1 MLPELPAAERAH
13 MRRVIRKLREGADIS
28 RPVKEGEHWS
38 GWPDCCISAPS
49 DGVWGGHRGWRLAP
63 CFPLAPDRG
72 LTPAGVTGENAQGRS
87 VASSRNSVVRMST
100 GSPGPFAGLPADVV
114 ELMAGAPVQE
124 KVLAELGVAW
134 PDLAGPQARMAEALR
149 VFVVTWDP
157 LEHHVPRPAAI
168 ATVNA
173 GPPGL
178 EVVVYIP
185 VWVLM
190 AAAGREERVADVVG
204 ELGGSA
210 VMVAAANEEA
220 VVSGRYPA
228 LAGQGSVPRLLDQ
241 RRSGTGL
248 GTPEVTLV
256 SEGWEP
262 IGLGAISDVVQDALG
277 PVDLDRSPVE
287 LAASP
292 QPASACP
299 ACRGGRFGFP
309 GELGGSASAMCP
321 AHRAEAD
328 RVSTERFE
336 RAQASNPDGWGAV
349 LYACRRLELPHLPN
363 GLATRMAGA
372 EDLMFELREPDQL
385 AVVVRD
391 LVEAA
396 GWFPDRSEDLAVALG
411 ADEDMPWLPEWMEN
425 LVLDLGRAGLA
436 AEAAEAADALIRIDP
451 DNESTYTAD
460 LGCALAE
467 AGDAPAARERIEANL
482 ARWPDE
488 PWVRVHAGDAL
499 QELGDADGAEAHFL
513 VALEMADQAGDF
525 ELRADVFD
533 RLAGLG
539 RSPAPTTTI
548 RIVAP
553 GGGGRRSR
561 SARLGRN
568 DPCFCGSGRKYKH
581 CHGQQA

>member
-1 MLPELPAAERAH
+1 
-13 MRRVIRKLREGADIS
+13 
-28 RPVKEGEHWS
+28 
-38 GWPDCCISAPS
+38 
-49 DGVWGGHRGWRLAP
+49 
-63 CFPLAPDRG
+63 
-72 LTPAGVTGENAQGRS
+72 
-87 VASSRNSVVRMST
+87 MST
-100 GSPGPFAGLPADVV
+100 AGAGAFASLPGDVV
-114 ELMAGAPVQE
+114 EVMAGAPLQE

-134 PDLAGPQARMAEALR
+134 PGLSEPRARMAEALR
-149 VFVVTWDP
+149 LFLVTWDP
-157 LEHHVPRPAAI
+157 LEHHVPRRTAFAS
-168 ATVNA
+168 VNA

-210 VMVAAANEEA
+210 VVVAAANEEA

-228 LAGQGSVPRLLDQ
+228 LAGRGSVPHLLDQ
-241 RRSGTGL
+241 RRAGAGL
-248 GTPEVTLV
+248 GMPSVTLV

-277 PVDLDRSPVE
+277 PVDLERSPVE
-287 LAASP
+287 LAACVE
-292 QPASACP
+292 PAAGCP
-299 ACRGGRFGFP
+299 ACGARRFGFP
-309 GELGGSASAMCP
+309 GELGGAAPAMCP

-336 RAQASNPDGWGAV
+336 RAHMSNPNGWGAV
-349 LYACRRLELPHLPN
+349 LGACRRLELPHLPN
-363 GLATRMAGA
+363 GLAARMAGA
-372 EDLMFELREPDQL
+372 EQLMFELREPDEL
-385 AVVVRD
+385 AAVVRD

-396 GWFPDRSEDLAVALG
+396 RWFPDRAEDLAVALG
-411 ADEDMPWLPEWMEN
+411 AEVDMPWLPEWMEN

-436 AEAAEAADALIRIDP
+436 AEAVGAADALIRIDP
-451 DNESTYTAD
+451 DNESTYAAD

-467 AGDAPAARERIEANL
+467 AGDPAAAQARIEANV

-513 VALEMADQAGDF
+513 AALAIADEADDF
-525 ELRADVFD
+525 ELRSDVFD
-533 RLAGLG
+533 RLAEL
-539 RSPAPTTTI
+539 RRAPTPRTTT
-548 RIVAP
+548 RLA
-553 GGGGRRSR
+553 GAGGGRRASR
-561 SARLGRN
+561 NARLGRN
-568 DPCFCGSGRKYKH
+568 DPCFCGSGRKYKR